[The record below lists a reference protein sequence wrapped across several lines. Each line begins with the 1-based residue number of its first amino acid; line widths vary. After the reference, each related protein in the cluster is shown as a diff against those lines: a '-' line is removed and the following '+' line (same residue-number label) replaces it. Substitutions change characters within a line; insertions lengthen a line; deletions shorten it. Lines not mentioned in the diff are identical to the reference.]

1 MSCVTLGKTGLVLEK
16 NGFGALPIQRISE
29 ADAVYLLRKAY
40 RAGFRF
46 FDTARYYTDS
56 ERKIRA
62 AFAGMREKIVLASK
76 TMALDAAGF
85 RRDLE
90 TSLQELGTDYI
101 DIYQFHNPP
110 FCPRPGDGTGLY
122 EEMLKAKEEG
132 KIRHISITSHRC
144 KVAEEAVTSGLYATL
159 QYPFSYLCGE
169 HELRLVSLCR
179 EHNVGF
185 IAMKAMAGGLIR
197 NSRAS
202 AAYLEKFPEVL
213 PIWGIQK
220 ECELDEFISYIS
232 EPPVLDAELEQI
244 ISADRQML
252 AGDFCRS
259 CGYCLPCPAEIDIPQ
274 CARMSL
280 LLRRAPAQGF
290 LTEMWHGKMEK
301 ITECINCG
309 SCRSRCPYQLDTP
322 ALLRRNLEDY
332 RNVYSGK
339 TKVI

>member
-1 MSCVTLGKTGLVLEK
+1 MSCVTLGRTGLVLEK

-122 EEMLKAKEEG
+122 EEMLKALWGYMSDKLNIPVSSLTKENIREELQRKGCPNDVAKLYTDIISRCDEAQYSPIESVQMNRVYEEG
-132 KIRHISITSHRC
+132 
-144 KVAEEAVTSGLYATL
+144 
-159 QYPFSYLCGE
+159 
-169 HELRLVSLCR
+169 
-179 EHNVGF
+179 VG
-185 IAMKAMAGGLIR
+185 
-197 NSRAS
+197 
-202 AAYLEKFPEVL
+202 
-213 PIWGIQK
+213 
-220 ECELDEFISYIS
+220 
-232 EPPVLDAELEQI
+232 I
-244 ISADRQML
+244 ISRIESIIK
-252 AGDFCRS
+252 R
-259 CGYCLPCPAEIDIPQ
+259 
-274 CARMSL
+274 
-280 LLRRAPAQGF
+280 
-290 LTEMWHGKMEK
+290 
-301 ITECINCG
+301 
-309 SCRSRCPYQLDTP
+309 
-322 ALLRRNLEDY
+322 
-332 RNVYSGK
+332 
-339 TKVI
+339 

>member
-1 MSCVTLGKTGLVLEK
+1 MSSVTLGRTGLVLEK
-16 NGFGALPIQRISE
+16 NGFGALPIQRISG
-29 ADAVYLLRKAY
+29 DAAVHLLRKAY
-40 RAGFRF
+40 DAGFRF

-56 ERKIRA
+56 EKKLGV
-62 AFAGMREKIVLASK
+62 AFAGMRDKVVIASK
-76 TMALDAAGF
+76 TMALDPESF

-122 EEMLKAKEEG
+122 EEMLKAKEAG
-132 KIRHISITSHRC
+132 KIRHISITSHRY
-144 KVAEEAVTSGLYATL
+144 KVAEEAVKSGLYDTL

-169 HELRLVSLCR
+169 YELRLVSLCS

-197 NSRAS
+197 NSKAS
-202 AAYLEKFPEVL
+202 AAYLEKFPNVL
-213 PIWGIQK
+213 PIWGIQR

-232 EPPVLDAELEQI
+232 TAPELDAELEKV
-244 ISADRQML
+244 ISDDRKML
-252 AGDFCRS
+252 AGEFCRS
-259 CGYCLPCPAEIDIPQ
+259 CGSCLPCPAEIDIPQ

-280 LLRRAPAQGF
+280 MLRRAPSEAF
-290 LTEMWHGKMEK
+290 LTEMWNAKMEK
-301 ITECINCG
+301 ISDCINCG
-309 SCRSRCPYQLDTP
+309 SCRSKCPYQLDTP
-322 ALLRRNLEDY
+322 NLLRRNLEDY

-339 TKVI
+339 VSVK

>member
-1 MSCVTLGKTGLVLEK
+1 MSCVTLGKTGFVLEK

-40 RAGFRF
+40 GAGFRF

-56 ERKIRA
+56 EKKLGI
-62 AFAGMREKIVLASK
+62 AFAGMRDKVVIASK

-85 RRDLE
+85 RSDLE
-90 TSLQELGTDYI
+90 TSLRELGTDYI

-122 EEMLKAKEEG
+122 EEMLKAKDEG
-132 KIRHISITSHRC
+132 KIRHISITSHRY
-144 KVAEEAVTSGLYATL
+144 KVAEEAVTSGLYDTL

-169 HELRLVSLCR
+169 YELHLVSLC
-179 EHNVGF
+179 EKHNVGF

-197 NSRAS
+197 NSKAS
-202 AAYLEKFPEVL
+202 AAYLEKFPNVL
-213 PIWGIQK
+213 PIWGIQR
-220 ECELDEFISYIS
+220 ESELDEFISCIS
-232 EPPVLDAELEQI
+232 APPVLDSELEKV
-244 ISADRQML
+244 ISDDRQML
-252 AGDFCRS
+252 AGEFCRS

-290 LTEMWHGKMEK
+290 LTGMWHSKMEK
-301 ITECINCG
+301 ISDCINCG
-309 SCRSRCPYQLDTP
+309 SCRSKCPYQLDTP